1 MNIIIELRKRA
12 GLTQLNLAEHLNV
25 DRSTVDKWE
34 SGEVMPTADKL
45 PRIAKILGCTIDD
58 LFKDA

>member
-12 GLTQLNLAEHLNV
+12 GLTQLNLSEHLNV
-25 DRSTVDKWE
+25 DRSTVAKWE

>member
-25 DRSTVDKWE
+25 DRSTVAKWE

-45 PRIAKILGCTIDD
+45 PRIAKVLGCSIDD